1 MKKIVIGTS
10 NPHKLSE
17 MNAINTFSDI
27 SFETIK
33 GEFEPDESGK
43 TFLENAIIKAKAGA
57 LLTGEYCLADDSGL
71 CVDFLGGQPGLM
83 SARYE
88 TTREKRIQKL
98 LNEMLSAPKNKRN
111 AYFICTMALCS
122 PNGEVL
128 YTTEGRV
135 NGIIIEELK
144 GLNGFGYDPV
154 FFIPEFNQTMAE
166 MDESE
171 KNKISHRAN
180 ALKPMLEWIETNL

>member
-10 NPHKLSE
+10 NPHKLTE

-27 SFETIK
+27 CFETIK
-33 GEFEPDESGK
+33 GEFDPDESGK

-57 LLTGEYCLADDSGL
+57 LLTGKYCLADDSGL
-71 CVDFLGGQPGLM
+71 CVDYLGGQPGLI

-88 TTREKRIQKL
+88 TTRERRIQKL
-98 LNEMLSAPKNKRN
+98 LNELSGVPKDKRT
-111 AYFICTMALCS
+111 AFFVCTMVLCS
-122 PNGEVL
+122 PNGDVL

-154 FFIPEFNQTMAE
+154 FYIPQYEQTMAE
-166 MDESE
+166 MSEEE